1 MPNQNFF
8 DKNEKQSSVVFREDS
23 LQPVTKRTLPTGVG
37 IFAVAIVSCAVVG
50 LFVWLMTL
58 PPKQVKGEYQLPAEL
73 VSATPVPENAEEQ
86 TQAESTVEP
95 VDTIPRDEW
104 YLKLVNAA
112 NPLPDSYGEQEM
124 TSFGGGYYFDERII
138 EPLEE
143 MLDAAEEDDVA
154 LRVVSGYRGV
164 ERQTSRHEAE
174 VRAYE
179 NRGYSEEDALALA
192 SMEEPTYWECEHSL
206 GLAVDLMDSAHSAT
220 SIAFAE
226 TEEFEWLQE
235 HAAEYGF
242 ILRYPEDK
250 VEITGMVYE
259 PWHYRYVGKEDAQKI
274 QESGLCLEE
283 YLAQG
288 QTEQ

>member
-73 VSATPVPENAEEQ
+73 VSETPVPENTEEQ